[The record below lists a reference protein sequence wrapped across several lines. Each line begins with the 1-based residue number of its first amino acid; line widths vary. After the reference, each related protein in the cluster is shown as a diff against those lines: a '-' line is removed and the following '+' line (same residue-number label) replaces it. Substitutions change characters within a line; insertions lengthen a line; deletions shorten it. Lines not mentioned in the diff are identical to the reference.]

1 MTCKVQILY
10 IEKAMDDTQDQIPV
24 LPQDEAVESNPMD
37 NFSEDTPEVTSENE
51 GPIINIMD
59 GSSQADEFLD
69 LENLIKNYLTRID
82 NLKQELKKQS
92 DLFKDSFESDAVY
105 KEHEDKAKEAAKLR
119 AETKQQ
125 ILKQPALASLSEKI
139 AEIKNEIKELQETLS
154 DYLLQYQKMT
164 GFSQIE
170 TDQGETLII
179 VNSAKLVKG
188 SSKNR

>member
-1 MTCKVQILY
+1 
-10 IEKAMDDTQDQIPV
+10 MDDIQDQISQ
-24 LPQDEAVESNPMD
+24 LPQEEATEPELTENSLG
-37 NFSEDTPEVTSENE
+37 ETPEKTPEEE
-51 GPIINIMD
+51 GPIINIID
-59 GSSQADEFLD
+59 GSPQSDGFFD
-69 LENLIKNYLTRID
+69 LENLIKNYLSRIE
-82 NLKQELKKQS
+82 NLKQELKKQN

-105 KEHEDKAKEAAKLR
+105 KEHEEKTKEAAKLR

-125 ILKQPALASLSEKI
+125 ILKQPTLASLSEKI
-139 AEIKNEIKELQETLS
+139 DELKNEIKELQETLS

>member
-1 MTCKVQILY
+1 MN
-10 IEKAMDDTQDQIPV
+10 DTQDEISQ
-24 LPQDEAVESNPMD
+24 LPQEEPTESELTDNLLEETPDE
-37 NFSEDTPEVTSENE
+37 TSEE
-51 GPIINIMD
+51 KGPVINIMD
-59 GSSQADEFLD
+59 GTAQSDEFFD
-69 LENLIKNYLTRID
+69 LENLIKNYLSRID

-105 KEHEDKAKEAAKLR
+105 KEHEEKAKEAAKLR

-125 ILKQPALASLSEKI
+125 ILKQPTLASLAEKI
-139 AEIKNEIKELQETLS
+139 DEIKNEIKELQETLS

>member
-1 MTCKVQILY
+1 
-10 IEKAMDDTQDQIPV
+10 MDDTQDQIST
-24 LPQDEAVESNPMD
+24 LREDEAVELDPTD
-37 NFSEDTPEVTSENE
+37 NFSEDAPEVAVEDES
-51 GPIINIMD
+51 PINNIMD

-82 NLKQELKKQS
+82 SLKQELKKQN

-105 KEHEDKAKEAAKLR
+105 KEHEDRAKEAARLR

-188 SSKNR
+188 SSRNK